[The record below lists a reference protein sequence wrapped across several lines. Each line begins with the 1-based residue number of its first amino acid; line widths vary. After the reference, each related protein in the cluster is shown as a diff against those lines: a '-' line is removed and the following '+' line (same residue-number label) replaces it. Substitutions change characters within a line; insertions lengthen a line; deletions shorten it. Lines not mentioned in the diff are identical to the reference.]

1 MDKKKYEY
9 KTQSLDEFAIALALG
24 AEVVEVDRSTE
35 RFFTFSL
42 RGDFDMESTMLSL
55 ASRTLTINAYA
66 LCDALRRAKSLVHR
80 RL

>member
-1 MDKKKYEY
+1 MDEKKYEY

-42 RGDFDMESTMLSL
+42 RGNFDMESTMLSL